1 MMKNYGQSVKINHD
15 PNWPYIP
22 EHPYRTLIIGGSG
35 SGITNVLLN
44 LIKIQ
49 RRDIDKYYLYLKD
62 PSKSKYQLF
71 INGREKAGFKHLEN
85 RKAFIDYSQ
94 KIDDVCE
101 NYCNPTMKTR
111 KFTVFDDKIADME
124 SEKKVLKPLNCS

>member
-1 MMKNYGQSVKINHD
+1 MINQSKQIMIQIGL
-15 PNWPYIP
+15 IP
-22 EHPYRTLIIGGSG
+22 EHPYRTLVIGGSE

-49 RRDIDKYYLYLKD
+49 RQDIDKYYLYLID
-62 PSKSKYQLF
+62 PSKSKYQFF
-71 INGREKAGFKHLEN
+71 INGREKVEFKHLEN
-85 RKAFIDYSQ
+85 RKSFSDYSQ

-101 NYCNPTMKTR
+101 NYCNPTIKRR
-111 KFTVFDDKIADME
+111 KFIVFDDKIVDME